1 MSENTIN
8 VYEGLFLFPQA
19 AGSNL
24 GEAADHVQD
33 LLSKSGAEVLSF
45 SKWEERRLAYEIK
58 GHKRGVFFLGY
69 FKLPGTEMAELDRR
83 CLLSED
89 LLRFMITRADQMTLE
104 EIQEAEGRSA
114 LQEEIAA
121 RADQAEAGTSEVTVR
136 SSTRADRE
144 SSPDT
149 EDKAPSPEAAPAPEA
164 KPASET
170 EPAAE
175 AKPAPE
181 AEAASEAEAAP
192 ASDEAQASEE
202 APAAT
207 ED

>member
-136 SSTRADRE
+136 SSTRTERE

-149 EDKAPSPEAAPAPEA
+149 EDKAPSPEAAA
-164 KPASET
+164 T
-170 EPAAE
+170 
-175 AKPAPE
+175 PE
-181 AEAASEAEAAP
+181 AEPTPEAEAAP

-202 APAAT
+202 ATAAT